1 MLYTPA
7 GYTQEFSKTLNQI
20 NKNRIKAW
28 VLIPTFT
35 NKPETFFTVSETF
48 CIFELCKST
57 KQQNSNYDHN
67 HAYKLFFC

>member
-7 GYTQEFSKTLNQI
+7 GYTQEFNKTLNQI

-48 CIFELCKST
+48 CIFGTLQVDQTT
-57 KQQNSNYDHN
+57 KL
-67 HAYKLFFC
+67 KL

>member
-20 NKNRIKAW
+20 NKNRIKVC

-48 CIFELCKST
+48 YIFGTLQADQTT
-57 KQQNSNYDHN
+57 KL
-67 HAYKLFFC
+67 KL